1 MKSDNKLSKYL
12 SYILRHNPDSIG
24 LELDKNGWA
33 DIDELIKKTTNFS
46 LNRFNID
53 LTVQTNDK
61 QRFSISEDGLKI
73 RANQGHT
80 IEIDL
85 DLKSIKP
92 PPVLYH
98 GTASRFIDSI
108 IREGLTKQKRHH
120 VHLTESLEIASSVG
134 NRYGKLVLLSIFTN
148 EMIND
153 GYIFFKTV
161 NNVWLVDNVPFKY
174 LVKL

>member
-80 IEIDL
+80 IEVDL
-85 DLKSIKP
+85 GLSSIKP
-92 PPVLYH
+92 PSVLYH